1 MSPVASILLLFA
13 ALAAAPPEPSTAG
26 FEESIRLAEEALGQA
41 DPATSLSWLD
51 RALRAQPDSPR
62 AMLLLGRTF
71 MALGRREDALAAFDS
86 VAAREGAEER
96 AQVDALYGKAE
107 ALAGL
112 ERNLEAEEMLK
123 RVLAAAPEHRGVHA
137 DLGRIYVAFGR
148 LDEAMREFRAEIAA
162 QKRAGT
168 TAPGVPMD
176 TVLASAWE
184 GLGIA
189 AWRAGDN
196 ATALDALSHAPDTAE
211 VLYHRGLALA
221 RDGRNEEAARM
232 LRAVLVEEPDHRGA
246 LQNLA
251 RVARGQERADALS
264 RFQTLYAQDV
274 ARNTLRIRVT
284 ELRTRA
290 EQRAQAQDYA
300 GADALLLQAAA
311 LAPDDVDVKMDLGR
325 WRYRSG
331 DRRGS
336 EAMLREAI
344 ALDPM
349 HADAHHLLGRL
360 FGEQGDS
367 AGSIIELERAV
378 GLAPMNAG
386 YHLQLANAYM
396 RAGKVEDGVRELKL
410 AQRLD
415 PDDARTCYNLG
426 LALAQS
432 GDLAAAAAQLDEA
445 VRLGFADPRVHQA
458 LARVHQGLGNMERSM
473 KEQTIYE
480 RLVAQEGA
488 APKNDGVPR

>member
-1 MSPVASILLLFA
+1 MSPVASILLLSA
-13 ALAAAPPEPSTAG
+13 ALAAAAPEPSTAG
-26 FEESIRLAEEALGQA
+26 FEVSIRLAEEALGKA

-51 RALRAQPDSPR
+51 RALRVQPDSPR

-86 VAAREGAEER
+86 VAAREGAGSS

-112 ERNLEAEEMLK
+112 ERNLEAEETLK
-123 RVLAAAPEHRGVHA
+123 RVLAAAPGHRGVHA

-148 LDEAMREFRAEIAA
+148 LDEAMREFRAEIA
-162 QKRAGT
+162 RAGT

-221 RDGRNEEAARM
+221 RDERNEEAARM

-251 RVARGQERADALS
+251 RVAQGQERADALS
-264 RFQTLYAQDV
+264 RFQTLYEQDV
-274 ARNTLRIRVT
+274 ARNTLRIRVM

-290 EQRAQAQDYA
+290 EQKAQAQDYA

-311 LAPDDVDVKMDLGR
+311 LAPGDVDVKMDLGR

-360 FGEQGDS
+360 LGDQGDS

-473 KEQTIYE
+473 KEQTLYE

-488 APKNDGVPR
+488 GPKNDGVPR